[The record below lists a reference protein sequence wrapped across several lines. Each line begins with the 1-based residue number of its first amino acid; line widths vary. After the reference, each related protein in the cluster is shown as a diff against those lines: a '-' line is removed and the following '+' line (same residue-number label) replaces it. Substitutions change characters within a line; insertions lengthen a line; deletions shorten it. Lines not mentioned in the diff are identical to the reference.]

1 MTLRQIKRVK
11 LSELVDQNINEIPMI
26 ELNKLISQNVVKIN
40 NVSGCLYCGVKNKKY
55 CRSHTIPKFVLK
67 NIATDGKVKTVNA
80 ILDLPILKKESGI
93 ANAGLFKLI
102 CQQCDSKIFNLYEN
116 ESNYTKEPTQAL
128 LSQIVMKNSLADVYL
143 RIQMVANLISMDMD
157 HQLQEKDI
165 QSEIKNFKTAVS
177 NIHSENNPYHI
188 LFFKKLDYV
197 VPVACQ
203 SIVVPVVDFEGN
215 LLNDILNGNTVD
227 NVLQLCIFPFEKES
241 VVLLFMDK
249 ISFRNKYNNFANQI
263 ANLNERNK
271 LSTINYL
278 LTERQDFLFF
288 TQEYNGKLYKQSRD

>member
-1 MTLRQIKRVK
+1 MND
-11 LSELVDQNINEIPMI
+11 E
-26 ELNKLISQNVVKIN
+26 N
-40 NVSGCLYCGVKNKKY
+40 NL
-55 CRSHTIPKFVLK
+55 
-67 NIATDGKVKTVNA
+67 
-80 ILDLPILKKESGI
+80 
-93 ANAGLFKLI
+93 
-102 CQQCDSKIFNLYEN
+102 
-116 ESNYTKEPTQAL
+116 
-128 LSQIVMKNSLADVYL
+128 YL

-188 LFFKKLDYV
+188 LFFKELDYV

-249 ISFRNKYNNFANQI
+249 ISFRNKYNNFANQF